1 MTDPFDVLR
10 RSVDSPHGASVEID
24 PTFRAELLDEARRRL
39 SAAPGAPRRHVAST
53 ADIDAR
59 TEVIVMPVDQRTG
72 WRRPVLLAAAC
83 VVLVTATVLAV
94 TTLDRADVEEPAAT
108 APVNATTTVPANA
121 TSVPTAPPLT
131 DEQLIAAIRLDTADL
146 GLSDDTWVEPF
157 DYEVIDTDE
166 PDLFDL
172 GRYAARPE
180 CSAFDQVLEPLASSA
195 HGLRV
200 FGNPPNQPADQI
212 VAVLPDA
219 ATAAAVFDG
228 WTDPAFA
235 PCLERYAWDSAIRFG
250 ARSEPPF
257 AVSADDFA
265 YYTFEQPT
273 GQINAGGVVRVD
285 RTLTFVGA
293 SITWFEPAR
302 PLMSE
307 DAFGMII
314 DRVIARAQ
322 AALDGN
328 PLPTATATPQP
339 SASVSAAG
347 NTAPTSG

>member
-10 RSVDSPHGASVEID
+10 RSVDSPPGSAVEID

-39 SAAPGAPRRHVAST
+39 SGAPGAPRRHVAPT

-59 TEVIVMPVDQRTG
+59 TEVILMPVDQRPG
-72 WRRPVLLAAAC
+72 WRRPMLLAAAC
-83 VVLVTATVLAV
+83 VVLVTATVLAL
-94 TTLDRADVEEPAAT
+94 TALDRADVDEPAAT
-108 APVNATTTVPANA
+108 APL
-121 TSVPTAPPLT
+121 LT
-131 DEQLIAAIRLDTADL
+131 DEQLIAAINLDTADL

-157 DYEVIDTDE
+157 DYEVIDIDV
-166 PDLFDL
+166 PGLFDL
-172 GRYAARPE
+172 GRYAARPA
-180 CSAFDQVLEPLASSA
+180 CSAFDEELEPLASST
-195 HGLRV
+195 HGNRV
-200 FGNPPNQPADQI
+200 FGNPPNQPAVQM

-219 ATAAAVFDG
+219 ATAAAVFDA

-235 PCLERYAWDSAIRFG
+235 PCLEWYAADFAMRFG

-273 GQINAGGVVRVD
+273 GQINAGGVVRVG

-314 DRVIARAQ
+314 ERVVARAR
-322 AALDGN
+322 AALDGS
-328 PLPTATATPQP
+328 PLPIATATPQP
-339 SASVSAAG
+339 SASVSAVSTTEPA
-347 NTAPTSG
+347 SD